1 MQSTTNTTKPQ
12 PQTRTNPTPPAQ
24 PMKPV
29 EVVVPVIPASQNK
42 SVDVVDSPIIKKQ
55 THFYYKLVDV
65 DETKRYAM
73 TVSHFESLQSFYAQI
88 VEWFLVFDELYDE
101 FQAHCE
107 ASRSH
112 LTKEGL
118 GELLNSNI
126 FLVQR
131 LQIKLLF
138 SKA

>member
-1 MQSTTNTTKPQ
+1 MPSTTNTIKPQ
-12 PQTRTNPTPPAQ
+12 PQARANPAPPAK
-24 PMKPV
+24 PMRPV
-29 EVVVPVIPASQNK
+29 EVVAPVVQAMPVIPTCQNK
-42 SVDVVDSPIIKKQ
+42 AVDVVDSPIIKKQ

-65 DETKRYAM
+65 DETKKYAM

-107 ASRSH
+107 ASQSY
-112 LTKEGL
+112 LTREGL

-126 FLVQR
+126 SLR
-131 LQIKLLF
+131 
-138 SKA
+138 